1 MGKGFGQPKAVPTR
15 HAIQFM
21 RAFGK
26 CYVKAKGDK
35 RQVDQF
41 LKANLAKL
49 DEYLLEALPYVLP
62 KLLKDGSFWDRPEV
76 ASLFGNFGH
85 LIGGFPLGDRALNL
99 ELSIAAYQVAL
110 GVFTRNAFPEEWAR
124 SQNNLGNAYGDRI
137 RGDRAENLEQTIATS
152 ELSLQ
157 IYTHN
162 AFSKEW
168 ARSQNNLGNAYRSR
182 IQGDRAE
189 NLEQAIASFELSLQV
204 YTLDN
209 FPEEWARSQNNLGIA
224 YRDRIR
230 GDRAENLE
238 QAIAAHKS
246 SLQVYSHN
254 AFPEDWARA
263 QNNLGNAYRD
273 RIRGD
278 RAENLEQAIAA
289 YELSLQ
295 IRTRNAFPKHWAGT
309 QNNLG
314 NAYRD
319 RIQGDR
325 AENIERAIAAY
336 QLSLQVYTRDAF
348 PESWAVTQNNLGTA
362 YRDRLLGKQSDNLKT
377 AIDLYQEAAHVFTQ
391 EAFPLQWAEN
401 QGCLA
406 ETLVKQAALTNNSDD
421 LDMAITLLKEAL
433 EVAVPGSP
441 DFIDS
446 QYRLGNALSRRFEL
460 NQNATDLQDAL
471 KAYKTALDAISPE
484 HYDREKIWQALPTT
498 QSVLGSRLVRE
509 GQWQEG
515 LQLLLNS
522 VRLLSEGDD
531 QLAHANALYQTGR
544 AHETLSDWDNAR
556 LYYRDALR
564 LYEHLNDQPGI
575 AQSRHGLGS
584 VLASQGYFKKGM
596 AELQQARDLYQQ
608 LDRQNRVRE
617 VDNLY
622 QAAQR
627 AEQQMS
633 EVPA

>member
-1 MGKGFGQPKAVPTR
+1 MGKGFGQPKALPTR
-15 HAIQFM
+15 NATQFM

-26 CYVKAKGDK
+26 CYAKAEGDEW
-35 RQVDQF
+35 QVEQF
-41 LKANLAKL
+41 LQANLAKL
-49 DEYLLEALPYVLP
+49 DEYLLEALPHVFP
-62 KLLKDGSFWDRPEV
+62 KLLEDGHLGDRQNV
-76 ASLFGNFGH
+76 AWLFGDFGNAVWK
-85 LIGGFPLGDRALNL
+85 FPLGDRALNL

-110 GVFTRNAFPEEWAR
+110 RVFTREVLPEDWAK
-124 SQNNLGNAYGDRI
+124 SQNNLGIAYCNRI
-137 RGDRAENLEQTIATS
+137 RGDRAETLERAIAAYK
-152 ELSLQ
+152 LSL
-157 IYTHN
+157 
-162 AFSKEW
+162 E
-168 ARSQNNLGNAYRSR
+168 
-182 IQGDRAE
+182 
-189 NLEQAIASFELSLQV
+189 V
-204 YTLDN
+204 YTRDA
-209 FPEEWARSQNNLGIA
+209 FPEDWARSQNNLGIA

-238 QAIAAHKS
+238 RAIEACEL
-246 SLQVYSHN
+246 SLKIRTRDS
-254 AFPEDWARA
+254 FPDNWATT
-263 QNNLGNAYRD
+263 QNNLGIAYWD

-278 RAENLEQAIAA
+278 RAENLERAITA
-289 YELSLQ
+289 YELSLEVY
-295 IRTRNAFPKHWAGT
+295 TRDAFPEKWAGT

-319 RIQGDR
+319 RIRGSR
-325 AENIERAIAAY
+325 AENLEQAIVTY
-336 QLSLQVYTRDAF
+336 KLSLQVYTVDTF
-348 PESWAVTQNNLGTA
+348 PEQWAMLQNNLGNA
-362 YRDRLLGKQSDNLKT
+362 YRDRILGEQNDNLKT
-377 AIDLYQEAAHVFTQ
+377 AINFHKAAAQVFTQ
-391 EAFPLQWAEN
+391 DAFPFKWAES
-401 QGCLA
+401 QSCLA
-406 ETLVKQAALTNNSDD
+406 ETLIKQASATDNSDD
-421 LDMAITLLKEAL
+421 LDTAITLLKEAL

-446 QYRLGNALSRRFEL
+446 QYLLGNALSRRFEL
-460 NQNATDLQDAL
+460 NQKANDLQDAL
-471 KAYKTALDAISPE
+471 KAYKTALDVISPE

-596 AELQQARDLYQQ
+596 AELQQARDLYHQ

>member
-15 HAIQFM
+15 NATQFI
-21 RAFGK
+21 RTFAK
-26 CYVKAKGDK
+26 CYAKAKGDE
-35 RQVDQF
+35 RQVNQF
-41 LKANLAKL
+41 LQANVAKL
-49 DEYLLEALPYVLP
+49 DESLLEALPHTFP
-62 KLLKDGSFWDRPEV
+62 KLVEDGLFDDRQGG
-76 ASLFGNFGH
+76 ASLFGNFGNA
-85 LIGGFPLGDRALNL
+85 ICEFPLGDRALNL

-110 GVFTRNAFPEEWAR
+110 RVFTRHAFSEHWAGV
-124 SQNNLGNAYGDRI
+124 QNNLGNAYGARI
-137 RGDRAENLEQTIATS
+137 RGNRAENLERAIVAY

-157 IYTHN
+157 VRTRD
-162 AFSKEW
+162 AFPKNW
-168 ARSQNNLGNAYRSR
+168 AATQNNLGTVYGFR
-182 IQGDRAE
+182 IRGNRAE
-189 NLEQAIASFELSLQV
+189 NLERAIVAYKLSLQV
-204 YTLDN
+204 RTRDA
-209 FPEEWARSQNNLGIA
+209 FPKGWATTQNNLGTA
-224 YRDRIR
+224 YGSRIR

-238 QAIAAHKS
+238 QAIAAYEA
-246 SLQVYSHN
+246 SLQVYTHN
-254 AFPEDWARA
+254 AFPEDWAIS

-273 RIRGD
+273 RIQGD

-295 IRTRNAFPKHWAGT
+295 VYTCNAFPEGWARSKH
-309 QNNLG
+309 NL
-314 NAYRD
+314 ATTYCYRV
-319 RIQGDR
+319 RG
-325 AENIERAIAAY
+325 E
-336 QLSLQVYTRDAF
+336 
-348 PESWAVTQNNLGTA
+348 
-362 YRDRLLGKQSDNLKT
+362 QSDNLKT
-377 AIDLYQEAAHVFTQ
+377 AMRLCQEAIQVFNK
-391 EAFPLQWAEN
+391 EAFPLPWAAS

-406 ETLVKQAALTNNSDD
+406 EVLIKQASLTNNLDD
-421 LDMAITLLKEAL
+421 LDAAITLLKEAL
-433 EVAVPGSP
+433 EVAVSGSP
-441 DFIDS
+441 DYIDS

-460 NQNATDLQDAL
+460 NQNAGDLQDAL

-509 GQWQEG
+509 GEWQEG

-596 AELQQARDLYQQ
+596 AELQQARDLYHQ
-608 LDRQNRVRE
+608 LDRQNRVIE

-627 AEQQMS
+627 AEQQMT
-633 EVPA
+633 EMPA

>member
-1 MGKGFGQPKAVPTR
+1 MCELGAGSVMGKGFGQPKAVPTR
-15 HAIQFM
+15 NATQFM

-26 CYVKAKGDK
+26 CYAKAKGDK
-35 RQVDQF
+35 RQIEQF
-41 LKANLAKL
+41 LQANLAKL
-49 DEYLLEALPYVLP
+49 DEHLLEALPYTFP
-62 KLLKDGSFWDRPEV
+62 KLLAEDQFGNKQNV
-76 ASLFGNFGH
+76 ASSFLTFGTA
-85 LIGGFPLGDRALNL
+85 IGQFPLGDRALNL
-99 ELSIAAYQVAL
+99 EFKITACQIAL
-110 GVFTRNAFPEEWAR
+110 KVFNQDDFSEDWAM
-124 SQNNLGNAYGDRI
+124 SQNNLGNAYC
-137 RGDRAENLEQTIATS
+137 
-152 ELSLQ
+152 
-157 IYTHN
+157 H
-162 AFSKEW
+162 
-168 ARSQNNLGNAYRSR
+168 R

-189 NLEQAIASFELSLQV
+189 NLEKAIEAYRLSFQI
-204 YTLDN
+204 YTREA
-209 FPEEWARSQNNLGIA
+209 FPEQWAGLQSNLGNA
-224 YRDRIR
+224 YGDRIL

-238 QAIAAHKS
+238 QAIEACLLSFHIYTYEAFPEQWARSKNNLGNAYCDRIRGYRAENLEQAITAYEA
-246 SLQVYSHN
+246 SLQVYTHET
-254 AFPEDWARA
+254 FPKDWAML

-273 RIRGD
+273 RIHGD
-278 RAENLEQAIAA
+278 RTKNLEQGITA

-295 IRTRNAFPKHWAGT
+295 VHTRNAFPENWARNKH
-309 QNNLG
+309 NLA

-319 RIQGDR
+319 RIRGEQC
-325 AENIERAIAAY
+325 
-336 QLSLQVYTRDAF
+336 
-348 PESWAVTQNNLGTA
+348 
-362 YRDRLLGKQSDNLKT
+362 DNLKT
-377 AIDLYQEAAHVFTQ
+377 AVVLYQESAQVFTR
-391 EAFPLQWAEN
+391 ETFPLEWAEN

-406 ETLVKQAALTNNSDD
+406 EALIKQASLTNNPDD
-421 LDMAITLLKEAL
+421 LDAAIVLLKEAL

-460 NQNATDLQDAL
+460 NQNAGDLQDAL

-596 AELQQARDLYQQ
+596 AELQQARDLYHQ
-608 LDRQNRVRE
+608 LNRQTRVRE

-627 AEQQMS
+627 AEQQLS

>member
-15 HAIQFM
+15 NATQFM

-26 CYVKAKGDK
+26 CYTKAKGDE
-35 RQVDQF
+35 RQIDQF
-41 LKANLAKL
+41 LKTNLAKL
-49 DEYLLEALPYVLP
+49 DEYLLEALPHVYP
-62 KLLKDGSFWDRPEV
+62 KLLEDGPLGDRQNV
-76 ASLFGNFGH
+76 AWLFGEFGNAVWE
-85 LIGGFPLGDRALNL
+85 FPLGDRALNL

-110 GVFTRNAFPEEWAR
+110 RVFTREVLPEDWAK
-124 SQNNLGNAYGDRI
+124 SQNNLGIAYCNRI
-137 RGDRAENLEQTIATS
+137 RGDRAETLERAIAAYK
-152 ELSLQ
+152 LSL
-157 IYTHN
+157 
-162 AFSKEW
+162 E
-168 ARSQNNLGNAYRSR
+168 
-182 IQGDRAE
+182 
-189 NLEQAIASFELSLQV
+189 V
-204 YTLDN
+204 YTRDA
-209 FPEEWARSQNNLGIA
+209 FPEDWGRSQNNLGIA

-238 QAIAAHKS
+238 RAIEACEL
-246 SLQVYSHN
+246 SLQVRTRD
-254 AFPEDWARA
+254 AFPEKWAGT
-263 QNNLGNAYRD
+263 QNNLGIAYWD

-278 RAENLEQAIAA
+278 RAENLERAITA
-289 YELSLQ
+289 YELSLEVY
-295 IRTRNAFPKHWAGT
+295 TRDAFPEKWAGT

-319 RIQGDR
+319 RIRGSR
-325 AENIERAIAAY
+325 AENLEQAIVTY
-336 QLSLQVYTRDAF
+336 KLSLQVYTLDTF
-348 PESWAVTQNNLGTA
+348 PEQWAMLQNNLGNA
-362 YRDRLLGKQSDNLKT
+362 YRDRILGEHKDNLKT
-377 AIDLYQEAAHVFTQ
+377 AVNFHKAAAQVFTQ
-391 EAFPLQWAEN
+391 DAFPIKWAES
-401 QGCLA
+401 QSCLA
-406 ETLVKQAALTNNSDD
+406 ETLIKQASATDNSDD
-421 LDMAITLLKEAL
+421 LDTAITLLQEAL

-460 NQNATDLQDAL
+460 NQNAGDLQDAL

-596 AELQQARDLYQQ
+596 AELQQARDLYHQ
-608 LDRQNRVRE
+608 LNRQTRVRE

-627 AEQQMS
+627 AEQQLS